1 VPVVLF
7 LLVGGLI
14 ALRTAWN
21 LNVPGHPEFPGYG
34 LHDFRDVFYYPAVA
48 VLDGHNPYDP
58 TVFRSTYPVARP
70 LAPYA
75 PTMLLLHLPLGLLP
89 YQVAE
94 WTHFTLNMTLMLIL
108 AYLCLEACGL
118 PTVTASVFGLGV
130 LILLGRPAH
139 MTLYIGQCAAYLVA
153 ATYLALLL
161 GERRPVLAG
170 LALAVA
176 CAKPTFG
183 IPLCAVMLARGD
195 RAALVWGLGIAA
207 LAGAAMVAVLAPAAG
222 GIGPLVVSIRG
233 SYARLMQDPSANA
246 VSSLIRLDVV
256 ALVGHLGGQA
266 AESATTLLI
275 IAAGTTAVWRITRAG
290 RPDARLRS
298 ACVACVMI
306 LACMY
311 HQSYDGL
318 LLTLPLVALASGRLA
333 AAPMTRA
340 LALVAMLVPLANYLA
355 TDTAVGALGVSG
367 MARTI
372 LGSVNGAALLVAFV
386 AVTVLAV
393 GRRGVERSPVVN
405 VAG

>member
-1 VPVVLF
+1 
-7 LLVGGLI
+7 
-14 ALRTAWN
+14 
-21 LNVPGHPEFPGYG
+21 
-34 LHDFRDVFYYPAVA
+34 
-48 VLDGHNPYDP
+48 
-58 TVFRSTYPVARP
+58 
-70 LAPYA
+70 
-75 PTMLLLHLPLGLLP
+75 
-89 YQVAE
+89 
-94 WTHFTLNMTLMLIL
+94 
-108 AYLCLEACGL
+108 
-118 PTVTASVFGLGV
+118 
-130 LILLGRPAH
+130 
-139 MTLYIGQCAAYLVA
+139 
-153 ATYLALLL
+153 
-161 GERRPVLAG
+161 
-170 LALAVA
+170 
-176 CAKPTFG
+176 
-183 IPLCAVMLARGD
+183 
-195 RAALVWGLGIAA
+195 
-207 LAGAAMVAVLAPAAG
+207 MVAVLAPAAG

>member
-1 VPVVLF
+1 
-7 LLVGGLI
+7 
-14 ALRTAWN
+14 
-21 LNVPGHPEFPGYG
+21 
-34 LHDFRDVFYYPAVA
+34 
-48 VLDGHNPYDP
+48 
-58 TVFRSTYPVARP
+58 
-70 LAPYA
+70 
-75 PTMLLLHLPLGLLP
+75 
-89 YQVAE
+89 
-94 WTHFTLNMTLMLIL
+94 
-108 AYLCLEACGL
+108 
-118 PTVTASVFGLGV
+118 
-130 LILLGRPAH
+130 
-139 MTLYIGQCAAYLVA
+139 
-153 ATYLALLL
+153 
-161 GERRPVLAG
+161 
-170 LALAVA
+170 
-176 CAKPTFG
+176 
-183 IPLCAVMLARGD
+183 
-195 RAALVWGLGIAA
+195 
-207 LAGAAMVAVLAPAAG
+207 
-222 GIGPLVVSIRG
+222 
-233 SYARLMQDPSANA
+233 
-246 VSSLIRLDVV
+246 VSSLIRLDAV